1 MNLHKTSCVEYHP
14 VGVVGAIVPWNYP
27 AHNIFNPLIA
37 ATFAGT
43 INRPYARNNM

>member
-1 MNLHKTSCVEYHP
+1 MKKVRVEWTP

-43 INRPYARNNM
+43 INRPCMRATICR